1 MSHWMKSK
9 DTQACST
16 RSGSRS
22 MTTAGKGDGSS
33 YSSTIAPRDLRSLSE
48 FVLEQEARVGIVIH
62 NDTVPR
68 QYEEKIIGVPFT
80 HL

>member
-1 MSHWMKSK
+1 MFPTPRHVPTLIVETEFGRIAFEIKH
-9 DTQACST
+9 
-16 RSGSRS
+16 
-22 MTTAGKGDGSS
+22 
-33 YSSTIAPRDLRSLSE
+33 SSTIAPRDLRSLRE
-48 FVLEQEARVGIVIH
+48 FVLEQEARVGIVVH